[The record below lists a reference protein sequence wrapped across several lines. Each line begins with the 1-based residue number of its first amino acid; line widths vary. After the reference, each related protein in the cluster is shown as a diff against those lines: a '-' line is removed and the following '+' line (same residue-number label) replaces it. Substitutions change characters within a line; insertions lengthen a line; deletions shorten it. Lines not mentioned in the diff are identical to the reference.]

1 MYVPRFS
8 VQVYQ
13 DLQNC
18 LDTQVSGEA
27 RAVEDAMR
35 AARGHVDG
43 YAAIKNE
50 WVLQVRPVKLR
61 IE

>member
-1 MYVPRFS
+1 MHLPNLS

-27 RAVEDAMR
+27 RAVEDAMG
-35 AARGHVDG
+35 AARGHVEG
-43 YAAIKNE
+43 YAPIKNE
-50 WVLQVRPVKLR
+50 WVLQVRPVKLW
-61 IE
+61 IV